1 VAGWYAEADGESWR
15 RPAHDYE
22 MPDPASPGP
31 GSVTVENGQFNVVM
45 TLTNASTAGSADPA
59 SR

>member
-1 VAGWYAEADGESWR
+1 MAGWYAEADGESWR

-45 TLTNASTAGSADPA
+45 TVTTASTAEGAAAA